1 MFALNSVLNKTD
13 IYNKKFLMK
22 KSELKEIIKNSLVK
36 EADGILSNSAKNA
49 KRQALTSEIRYL
61 RQQISDKTVELNSIR

>member
-1 MFALNSVLNKTD
+1 
-13 IYNKKFLMK
+13 MK

>member
-1 MFALNSVLNKTD
+1 MFALNSVFIKTD